1 MMKRLTSIINI
12 SVLLALFLVMSPTS
26 VLAQGEVTCDSDVI
40 VQADDWLSKIAD
52 KFYGDLLAFTAIAEA
67 TNIKA
72 ADDDSYATIDNV
84 DVIEPGWKLCVP
96 SAEEAVSIVGSVG
109 PFYGGS
115 ITSAMAAQGIRGF
128 ETWQDTTGNETH
140 VYTALYDTFVR
151 YDDLYQIAPG
161 LFESWVTDDAQTWT
175 FNVRQGVLW
184 HDGVELTA
192 QHFVDYFDTVQDPES
207 GAASETIDLYEGT
220 TYEAVDDYTVQL
232 VLPQPNAALLDGF
245 TAQWLSR
252 TSDFD
257 PEQPVGT
264 GPFKLVE
271 WNRNQSIELVRNDD
285 YWREGL
291 PYIDELTFVMS
302 PDATTRV
309 NLLLTDEVDVI
320 RAVPLAE
327 VEQLQDQDD
336 IRLVKTPDQYEVL
349 EFYMLMKNSESPF
362 DDKRVRQA
370 VNHAIDRET
379 LLDVT
384 FGLGA
389 IKSNPISAGSWAF
402 NPDAPNYDQR
412 DLEKAK
418 QLMVEAGYDPDQTNF
433 TVSFKY
439 WQEWPENIQIAQIV
453 QANLAEIGIGVEL
466 ELLEIGQWVETV
478 LQDHEYE
485 LALTA
490 LVPRWDPN
498 DQFGNVYRTDDGQ
511 ALEWENT
518 EFDDLWQAGRA
529 TADIDQRREAY
540 FAAQVIAMDE
550 AATAILNTLPQYDA
564 TNPSIRN
571 LIRFNRG
578 DLFYERAWVVQ

>member
-1 MMKRLTSIINI
+1 MKRPIGLINM
-12 SVLLALFLVMSPTS
+12 SVLLALILVLSPIS
-26 VLAQGEVTCDSDVI
+26 VLAQGEITCDTDVI

-52 KFYGDLLAFTAIAEA
+52 KFYGDPLAFTAIAEA
-67 TNIKA
+67 TNTIA
-72 ADDDSYATIDNV
+72 AVDDSYATIDNV

-96 SAEEAVSIVGSVG
+96 SAEDAEAIVGSIG

-115 ITSAMAAQGIRGF
+115 ITSAMGTQGIRGF

-151 YDDLYQIAPG
+151 YNDQYQITPG
-161 LFESWVTDDAQTWT
+161 LFESWVTEDAQTWV
-175 FNVRQGVLW
+175 FNVRQGVMW

-192 QHFVDYFDTVQDPES
+192 QHFIDYFDTVQDPES
-207 GAASETIDLYEGT
+207 GAASETIDLYEGA
-220 TYEAVDDYTVQL
+220 TYEALNDYTIQK
-232 VLPQPNAALLDGF
+232 VLTQPNAALLDGF

-252 TSDFD
+252 TSDFN
-257 PEQPVGT
+257 PTQPVGT
-264 GPFKLVE
+264 GPFKLIE
-271 WNRNQSIELVRNDD
+271 WNRNQSIKFVRNDD

-309 NLLLTDEVDVI
+309 NLLLTGEVDVI

-327 VEQLQDQDD
+327 VEKLQERNDIQL
-336 IRLVKTPDQYEVL
+336 IKTPDQYQVL
-349 EFYMLMKNSESPF
+349 EWYMLMKNSEPPF

-370 VNHAIDRET
+370 INYAIDRQA

-384 FGLGA
+384 FGLGS
-389 IKSNPISAGSWAF
+389 IKSNPISPGSWAY

-412 DLEKAK
+412 DLEQAR
-418 QLMVEAGYDPDQTNF
+418 QLMQEAGYDPNQTNF

-439 WQEWPENIQIAQIV
+439 WQEWPENLQIGQIV
-453 QANLAEIGIGVEL
+453 QSNLADIGIGVEL

-478 LQDHEYE
+478 LQDHQYE

-511 ALEWENT
+511 ALEWENA
-518 EFDDLWQAGRA
+518 EFDQLWQAGRA

-540 FAAQVIAMDE
+540 FEAQVIAMEE
-550 AATAILNTLPQYDA
+550 APAAILNSVPSFDA
-564 TNPSIRN
+564 ATPAIRN
-571 LIRFNRG
+571 LIRYNRG
-578 DLFYERAWVVQ
+578 DLFYERAWIAE